1 MVFHFSLSWD
11 FLLVPCTY
19 VLMPVLEPSHI
30 LDPLSLC
37 EFPKSLLS
45 LTVIAFTGN
54 TESSQFPRI
63 TSSARSIRV
72 HMLEWLYLIV
82 AAHVAPCHEANEF
95 SKHISG
101 ISCRCW
107 VKTQVG
113 KGHVNALSD
122 RFDSRSI
129 WNSRWSRFRI
139 WNLLSVGHVQKRMPA
154 ADLLVLAQQ
163 TAQSFRPGLLQFS
176 NSFVGVRAR
185 TVTPP
190 APWLE

>member
-1 MVFHFSLSWD
+1 MH
-11 FLLVPCTY
+11 VPS
-19 VLMPVLEPSHI
+19 PSHI

-37 EFPKSLLS
+37 KFPKSLLS

-54 TESSQFPRI
+54 TESSLLLRI
-63 TSSARSIRV
+63 TSSARSI
-72 HMLEWLYLIV
+72 HMLEWLYFIV
-82 AAHVAPCHEANEF
+82 PGMATTHVAPCHEANEF

-113 KGHVNALSD
+113 KGHVGALSD

-139 WNLLSVGHVQKRMPA
+139 ETCWAWAMFKANAGSRFDSPGTTNCTIISASSSAIFGLICGRSGTYCYAPCTLTRIINSPGRCSCKR
-154 ADLLVLAQQ
+154 L
-163 TAQSFRPGLLQFS
+163 TKKE
-176 NSFVGVRAR
+176 N
-185 TVTPP
+185 
-190 APWLE
+190 